1 MSSEELKLMPMPSLG
16 EFIDW
21 VWQLKEDRDAARAQL
36 AAIQGGMGGGGG
48 GGETVSNYRAPLVEP
63 PPSFIR
69 IGYGPLYIE
78 SDERSERYGWVFHQ
92 RNDGFYWYR
101 KATVGEMSALM
112 SRESKP

>member
-1 MSSEELKLMPMPSLG
+1 M
-16 EFIDW
+16 
-21 VWQLKEDRDAARAQL
+21 
-36 AAIQGGMGGGGG
+36 
-48 GGETVSNYRAPLVEP
+48 SNYRAPLVEP

-78 SDERSERYGWVFHQ
+78 SDERSERYGWVFHH

-112 SRESKP
+112 PSESKP